1 MAPFLNFLGKK
12 SAGLNGGEA
21 DTQPDARPSEDSH
34 RSTPL
39 SIRKSYETGPPEYKL
54 SVVDCNGDYLPPSP
68 PEKES
73 FWRKY
78 PGKRSSSN
86 HRNLVDENEPFSI
99 SRESFD
105 SYRRSFDISARSPI
119 IYPDNMPSRTSLDS
133 RFSRITSTSEYSGQ
147 RPAPTMEEDQFEEVG
162 LNDDNTESKPKKK
175 GIFSRFGDLSS
186 DAQAGGSK
194 PSSHLGFH
202 IPGRKKSAQA
212 PPSSE
217 MRAIISPYTPEVA
230 EELRFVMVGVKRRV
244 DTGDDRNGKRTKT
257 KTAVSIKGKSAPVKA
272 QKGRKSSTNGKDV
285 KGSKKDKKASK
296 KKDSEIEDVEDD
308 VDMDDV
314 DADEDEEEKEAVKDK
329 RMVKSKAQED
339 EETKSTFY
347 LITSVRN
354 PTNMK
359 RIETS
364 SRESHIKQKALLQER
379 KAAKPNADQIA
390 RSKKLWERLRRKSH
404 VPLEERK
411 KLIAELFDIITGRV
425 KDFVFKHDSVRVI
438 QTALKYANVEQRKQ
452 IAHELKGS
460 YVELAQ
466 SKYAKFLI
474 GKLIVHGDSE
484 IRDLIIAEFYGKVK
498 RLIRHPEGSWILD
511 DIYRTVATQEQ
522 RANMLREWYGAEF
535 AIFRDNNTKDKE
547 PTADLSEILE
557 EDPAKRSPI
566 MHFLLELI
574 NQLIQKKTTGFTML
588 HDAMLQYFLNVK
600 PGTSDATE
608 FIELIKGDE
617 EGDLVKNLAF
627 TKSGVRLMCLALA
640 YSTAKDRKHLTRFYK
655 DTIKMMAGDLH
666 GHLVL
671 LAAYEV
677 IDDTKL
683 TAKLIFPELLNQ
695 NIADDEAR
703 NEELLYQST
712 DLTARIPILYPFA
725 SDPNNTNTKRLKWL
739 LPEQDFAIL
748 DEIRSIRKETSKKDP
763 VVRRTE
769 LIKAA
774 SPTLLDLITARA
786 DSLLATSFGCQF
798 LLEVLFD
805 ADDSDGK
812 KPAALSAVATA
823 AKSCS
828 DTKDSPFVGRMLKSL
843 VQGGRFNVAEKR
855 VEKVSPPLGFDALLY
870 EQIRDEI
877 MAWATG
883 SNVYVVVALV
893 ESEEFEKRNEL
904 IKALK
909 KGKKDLEAAAKGGKG
924 PAASGAKLLLEKI
937 A

>member
-1 MAPFLNFLGKK
+1 
-12 SAGLNGGEA
+12 
-21 DTQPDARPSEDSH
+21 
-34 RSTPL
+34 
-39 SIRKSYETGPPEYKL
+39 
-54 SVVDCNGDYLPPSP
+54 
-68 PEKES
+68 
-73 FWRKY
+73 
-78 PGKRSSSN
+78 
-86 HRNLVDENEPFSI
+86 
-99 SRESFD
+99 
-105 SYRRSFDISARSPI
+105 
-119 IYPDNMPSRTSLDS
+119 
-133 RFSRITSTSEYSGQ
+133 
-147 RPAPTMEEDQFEEVG
+147 
-162 LNDDNTESKPKKK
+162 
-175 GIFSRFGDLSS
+175 
-186 DAQAGGSK
+186 
-194 PSSHLGFH
+194 
-202 IPGRKKSAQA
+202 
-212 PPSSE
+212 
-217 MRAIISPYTPEVA
+217 
-230 EELRFVMVGVKRRV
+230 MVGVKRRV

-257 KTAVSIKGKSAPVKA
+257 KTAVSNKGKSAPVKA
-272 QKGRKSSTNGKDV
+272 QKGLKSATNGKDV
-285 KGSKKDKKASK
+285 KGSKKDKKNSK
-296 KKDSEIEDVEDD
+296 KKVVAEDEDDEFSDEDDDFDVDDIEDSEDEDEEDD
-308 VDMDDV
+308 VDMDDI
-314 DADEDEEEKEAVKDK
+314 DAEEDEDEDEDEEEKDEVKDRK
-329 RMVKSKAQED
+329 KVNSKAQED
-339 EETKSTFY
+339 DETK
-347 LITSVRN
+347 
-354 PTNMK
+354 K
-359 RIETS
+359 TS

-411 KLIAELFDIITGRV
+411 KLIVELFDIITGRV

-522 RANMLREWYGAEF
+522 QANLLREWYGAEF
-535 AIFRDNNTKDKE
+535 AIFRDNNTKGKI
-547 PTADLSEILE
+547 PTADLSKILE

-627 TKSGVRLMCLALA
+627 TKSGARLMCLALA

-695 NIADDEAR
+695 NIADEEAR
-703 NEELLYQST
+703 NEELLYQCT

-725 SDPNNTNTKRLKWL
+725 NDPNNTNTKRLKWL

-763 VVRRTE
+763 AIRRAE

-786 DSLLATSFGCQF
+786 DSLLTTSFGCQF
-798 LLEVLFD
+798 LSEVLFD
-805 ADDSDGK
+805 ADGSDGK
-812 KPAALSAVATA
+812 KFTALSAVATA
-823 AKSCS
+823 AKSRS

-843 VQGGRFNVAEKR
+843 VQGGRFNAAEKK

-870 EQIRDEI
+870 EQIRGEI

-893 ESEEFEKRNEL
+893 ESEGFEKRNEL

-909 KGKKDLEAAAKGGKG
+909 KGKKDLEAAAKGEKG
-924 PAASGAKLLLEKI
+924 PAASGARLLLEKI